1 MKGVSGKLLFVDLSS
16 GIIRAEEIPPRVF
29 RLFLGGWGLAAK
41 IAWDRIPSGADPLG
55 PENVVTMA
63 PGLLTGTGLP
73 TASKTAFSFRSPLTG
88 ALCRSV
94 AGAWAGV
101 ALRRAGFDAIAIR
114 GQSKTP
120 VVLVL
125 EEGTA
130 RLEPAEDLWGLDT
143 QATRKALLERYGKEV
158 RTVVI
163 GPAGERLSWIATIE
177 CDGRQAGRGGG
188 GAVLGAKKLKALVVR
203 GTAAV
208 PMADPAAIKDLMR
221 HWNEIIRKHRVTEE
235 DMKYGTGE
243 FLDWMNR
250 VSGTFPSRNWQ
261 WGYLK
266 SAYEQAKE
274 GRIELD
280 PYYWAPKYSVRN
292 VACPFCT
299 KPCGQLFVVK
309 EGKYGPIEVDGPEYE
324 TLYSL
329 GGAPEV
335 AEVEAV
341 AKANEICD
349 LLGLDTISAGVTVA
363 WAMEAVERDL
373 LSKADLDGIDLR
385 FGNAEA
391 MLRVLERMGRRE
403 GKVGELL
410 ADGARAAAR
419 KLGKGEE
426 FAIHIKGM
434 ELPAYD
440 IRGSKGVAL
449 AFAVAFRG
457 GDHLTAGVYG
467 TEYGGA
473 WWKFE
478 AVDRRSL
485 WGKGFEVKLHEDLMA
500 LYDALGVCKFSR
512 HIFFLEA
519 FPEMVAAQTGLA
531 LTAAELLT
539 VGERI
544 YNLARAFNVRAGFSR
559 QDDHLPPRVM
569 EDPIPA
575 GPSAG
580 DRVPYEELQKLLDD
594 YYAARGWSRE
604 GIPLKARLVSLDL
617 AEVAEV
623 VGAKGV

>member
-1 MKGVSGKLLFVDLSS
+1 MKGVAGRVLSVDLST
-16 GIIRAEEIPPRVF
+16 GTVRTEEIPERTL

-41 IAWDRIPSGADPLG
+41 LAWDRIPKGADPLG
-55 PENVVTMA
+55 PENVVAMA
-63 PGLLTGTGLP
+63 PGLLTGTGIP

-88 ALCRSV
+88 TIGRSM

-101 ALRRAGFDAIAIR
+101 ALRRAGFDALVIQGRSAE
-114 GQSKTP
+114 P

-125 EEGTA
+125 EDGKA
-130 RLEPAEDLWGLDT
+130 RLDPARDLWGLDT
-143 QATRKALLERYGKEV
+143 RATRKALLARYGEGV
-158 RTVVI
+158 RTAVI

-188 GAVLGAKKLKALVVR
+188 GAVLGSKNLKAIVVK
-203 GTAAV
+203 GTGEV
-208 PMADPAAIKDLMR
+208 PMAHPERIKELIR
-221 HWNEIIRKHRVTEE
+221 HWNAVIREHPVTEA
-235 DMKYGTGE
+235 DMKYGSGE

-261 WGYLK
+261 WGYFK
-266 SAYEQAKE
+266 SAYARAKE
-274 GRIELD
+274 GKIELD
-280 PYYWAPKYSVRN
+280 PYYWAPKYSKRN

-299 KPCGQLFVVK
+299 KPCGQLFVA
-309 EGKYGPIEVDGPEYE
+309 EGGKYGPIEVDGPEYE

-329 GGAPEV
+329 GGAPEI
-335 AEVEAV
+335 AEIEAV

-349 LLGLDTISAGVTVA
+349 LLGIDTISAGVTVA
-363 WAMEAVERDL
+363 WAMEAVERGYL
-373 LSKADLDGIDLR
+373 TPADLDGIDLR

-391 MLRVLERMGRRE
+391 MLEVLERMGRRE
-403 GKVGELL
+403 GKAGALL
-410 ADGARAAAR
+410 ADGARAAAKR
-419 KLGKGEE
+419 LGKGEE
-426 FAIHIKGM
+426 FAIHIKGL

-485 WGKGFEVKLHEDLMA
+485 RGKGFQVKIHEDLMA
-500 LYDALGVCKFSR
+500 LYDVLGICKFSR

-519 FPEMVAAQTGLA
+519 LPDMVAAQTGLE

-539 VGERI
+539 VGERV
-544 YNLARAFNVRAGFSR
+544 YNLARAFNVREGFSR
-559 QDDHLPPRVM
+559 KDDHLPHRVM
-569 EDPIPA
+569 AEPIPE

-594 YYAARGWSRE
+594 YYEARGWSRD
-604 GIPLKARLVSLDL
+604 GVPLKARLVALDL
-617 AEVAEV
+617 PEVAEA

>member
-1 MKGVSGKLLFVDLSS
+1 MKGVAGKALLVDLSS
-16 GIIRAEEIPPRVF
+16 GTIRTEDIPTRTF

-41 IAWDRIPSGADPLG
+41 FAWDLIPKGTDPLG

-63 PGLLTGTGLP
+63 PGLLTGTGIP

-88 ALCRSV
+88 ALCRSM
-94 AGAWAGV
+94 AGAWIGV
-101 ALRRAGFDAIAIR
+101 ALRKAGFDALLIR
-114 GQSKTP
+114 GKSAKP
-120 VVLVL
+120 VVLVV
-125 EEGTA
+125 EDGRA
-130 RLEPAEDLWGLDT
+130 RLEEAAELWGVDT
-143 QATRKALLERYGKEV
+143 RATRKALQERYGQGI
-158 RTVVI
+158 RTAVI
-163 GPAGERLSWIATIE
+163 GPAGEKLSWIATIE
-177 CDGRQAGRGGG
+177 CDDRQAGRGGG
-188 GAVLGAKKLKALVVR
+188 GAVLGSKNLKAIVVK
-203 GTAAV
+203 GTGEV
-208 PMADPAAIKDLMR
+208 PMADPAQVKELTR
-221 HWNEIIRKHRVTEE
+221 KWNEIIRKHPVTEA
-235 DMKYGTGE
+235 DMKYGSGE

-266 SAYEQAKE
+266 SAYERAKE
-274 GRIELD
+274 GKIELD
-280 PYYWAPKYSVRN
+280 PYYWAPKYSKRN

-299 KPCGQLFVVK
+299 KPCGQLFVV
-309 EGKYGPIEVDGPEYE
+309 EQGKYGPIEVDGPEYE
-324 TLYSL
+324 SLYSL

-335 AEVEAV
+335 NDIEAV

-349 LLGLDTISAGVTVA
+349 LLGIDTISAGLTVA
-363 WAMEAVERDL
+363 WAMEAVERGYL
-373 LSKADLDGIDLR
+373 KPEDLDGIHLR
-385 FGNAEA
+385 FGGAEA
-391 MLRVLERMGRRE
+391 MLQVLERMGRRE

-410 ADGARAAAR
+410 ANGSQAAAK

-485 WGKGFEVKLHEDLMA
+485 RGKGFEVKLHEDLMA
-500 LYDALGVCKFSR
+500 LYDTLGVCKFSR

-519 FPEMVAAQTGLA
+519 FPEMVAAQTGLE
-531 LTAAELLT
+531 LTMAELLT

-544 YNLARAFNVRAGFSR
+544 YNLARAFNVREGFSR
-559 QDDHLPPRVM
+559 KDDHLPYRVM
-569 EDPIPA
+569 EEPIPE

-594 YYAARGWSRE
+594 YYEARGWSRE

-617 AEVAEV
+617 PDVAEV